1 MKKRVNKKKVI
12 KEWYS
17 QYFNLLAKTAYDVIK
32 DYDLAADIVQETFIS
47 VIEYFDTIYSL
58 TETKR
63 RGYMLCIAKNKAI
76 HWLKKEQRHND
87 TKEKIEKE
95 FFDISL
101 FYTDDTLKD
110 IMQKE
115 YLRVYEQAMYKIS
128 ELDRN
133 LIKYKYE
140 LEFSNKEIA
149 DVCDLKVSYVST
161 YINRAMDKLRRA
173 MKEVENE

>member
-1 MKKRVNKKKVI
+1 MTLGKPFTRNKTEYYSKYLVN
-12 KEWYS
+12 
-17 QYFNLLAKTAYDVIK
+17 L
-32 DYDLAADIVQETFIS
+32 
-47 VIEYFDTIYSL
+47 
-58 TETKR
+58 
-63 RGYMLCIAKNKAI
+63 KNG
-76 HWLKKEQRHND
+76 
-87 TKEKIEKE
+87 KIEKE

-149 DVCDLKVSYVST
+149 DVCDLKVSHVST
-161 YINRAMDKLRRA
+161 YINRAMAKLRRA

>member
-1 MKKRVNKKKVI
+1 
-12 KEWYS
+12 
-17 QYFNLLAKTAYDVIK
+17 
-32 DYDLAADIVQETFIS
+32 
-47 VIEYFDTIYSL
+47 
-58 TETKR
+58 
-63 RGYMLCIAKNKAI
+63 MLCIAKNKTI
-76 HWLKKEQRHND
+76 YWLKKEQRHND

-149 DVCDLKVSYVST
+149 DVCDLKVSHVST